1 MCCAERASTR
11 KRVGRRRQARALIA
25 GRANTLP
32 LKETM
37 LNPIVYFVGWAL
49 TRLILGLNLSFR
61 ASTAPQGRF
70 RHLLAMIQRTI
81 VCSAAKASTLCQME
95 PAQLARAKTA
105 YPESTRPCSGQ
116 TQMPHASHAALAST
130 QHQPAIKQKRIVS
143 SVPRVHTLPY

>member
-49 TRLILGLNLSFR
+49 TRPRLGRRIQQRALIAERGNICQVKAGMRKQIASFV
-61 ASTAPQGRF
+61 Q
-70 RHLLAMIQRTI
+70 
-81 VCSAAKASTLCQME
+81 KAS
-95 PAQLARAKTA
+95 
-105 YPESTRPCSGQ
+105 S
-116 TQMPHASHAALAST
+116 
-130 QHQPAIKQKRIVS
+130 QP
-143 SVPRVHTLPY
+143 